1 MAKFSRAVS
10 LWVQERVVKL
20 VCKKEKLASASF
32 AKLHFWTGS
41 KWHYYKG
48 QKCYKES
55 VLLDLGVLQGWL
67 QA

>member
-32 AKLHFWTGS
+32 AKLHFWAGS
-41 KWHYYKG
+41 KWHYNMG
-48 QKCYKES
+48 QKCSKQG
-55 VLLDLGVLQGWL
+55 VLLDLGVLHG
-67 QA
+67 